1 MTTAKAPQR
10 VRKAIQPDAYNQVV
24 SHATLQ
30 GIRLIHSKFDVKPR
44 ALSTD
49 RSKWAY
55 SLSDDLGGSDCNDG
69 ELLLRGDFTYNAACI
84 AGRSKLVTAEARYLA
99 TFKLSSSCDAEAG
112 EDFLRTVGRFACYPY
127 FRALFA
133 AMTDQCGLLLP
144 PLPVIS
150 TPPRIVQRKTVENP
164 PGASDEVH

>member
-1 MTTAKAPQR
+1 MTGAKTPTR
-10 VRKAIQPDAYNQVV
+10 VRRKIQPDAYNEVV

-30 GIRLIHSKFDVKPR
+30 GLRLIHSKFDVKPR

-49 RSKWAY
+49 RSKWSY
-55 SLSDDLGGSDCNDG
+55 SLSDDLGGSDCDDR
-69 ELLLRGDFTYNAACI
+69 ELLLRGDFTYHAACI
-84 AGRSKLVTAEARYLA
+84 AGRSRLVTAEARYLA
-99 TFKLSSSCDAEAG
+99 TFKLSSSCDAQAG

-150 TPPRIVQRKTVENP
+150 TPPRIVQRKAVVDRQD
-164 PGASDEVH
+164 ASDEV

>member
-1 MTTAKAPQR
+1 MTEAKTPSRAR
-10 VRKAIQPDAYNQVV
+10 RKIQPDAYNEVV

-49 RSKWAY
+49 RSKWSY
-55 SLSDDLGGSDCNDG
+55 SLNDDLGGSDCDDT

-99 TFKLSSSCDAEAG
+99 TFKLSSTCDAQAG

-150 TPPRIVQRKTVENP
+150 TPPRVVQRKIVADRPE
-164 PGASDEVH
+164 ASNGF